1 MKKKNKGK
9 KSLTAIG
16 AVVAAGLTPGIVSG
30 APASQSSGPDV
41 ELTAADVVSINGE
54 VFDFDELFAMR
65 EASPAQQ
72 VIRTVY
78 GPRQP
83 KVYGPV
89 PPKNKDKVKDEDND
103 NKLQEEALLE
113 QARLDSIR
121 RAEEK
126 RALVYGPPP
135 VRYVSSNPEE
145 IRAYILSVDKDGAI
159 DNIQYK
165 LRDFISLMTNIRQ
178 NRIGPDDYFTKDL
191 NLSPEQQASLLK
203 EVENS
208 FGVQLTDDML
218 TQLNTVYRLARF
230 IVEVISPIKE

>member
-89 PPKNKDKVKDEDND
+89 PPKDKDKVKDEDND

-126 RALVYGPPP
+126 QALVYGPPP

-145 IRAYILSVDKDGAI
+145 IRAYILSVDKDEAI

-178 NRIGPDDYFTKDL
+178 NRIGPDDNFTKDL